1 MAPVARK
8 RVPVRKTPTVRR
20 RVHPSKKASPVKRTR
35 GLPLSGAEALFSYD
49 PWGTSG
55 KVHDNCYDYAFG
67 SFSNRRPT
75 KSVPGDRSG
84 VGSNGLT
91 FTKCTGIAERIQSDN
106 PRAVYRMRSMTQKCK
121 PGYYKV
127 VCMVAPSNDFGNSTG
142 DFHFLRQIGAVRYKV
157 RAGDTVKGLAK
168 FFHVR
173 PEVIQQ
179 ALRRATSPLS
189 PTNGR
194 ISNSNLTVLNKNNE
208 KVGLLQKLLPGKII
222 QFPANLFSHKTGWAG
237 GPLLV
242 DASGKTIVDPRKAN
256 FKYKPGFHYT
266 KICSIWGV
274 QRGMARTGT
283 NASR

>member
-8 RVPVRKTPTVRR
+8 KVQAKKVSPIKRR
-20 RVHPSKKASPVKRTR
+20 PSVR
-35 GLPLSGAEALFSYD
+35 GLPLSGSESLFSYD

-106 PRAVYRMRSMTQKCK
+106 PSAVYRMRSMTQRCK

-142 DFHFLRQIGAVRYKV
+142 DFHFLKQIGSVRYRI
-157 RAGDTVKGLAK
+157 RAGDTIKGLSK

-173 PEVIQQ
+173 PEVIQN
-179 ALRRATSPLS
+179 ALRKTSSPLS

-194 ISNSNLTVLNKNNE
+194 ISNSNLKVLNKNNE
-208 KVGLLQKLLPGKII
+208 KVIGLSQRLFPGKII

-242 DASGKTIVDPRKAN
+242 DAAGKTIVDPRKAN
-256 FKYKPGFHYT
+256 FKYRPGFHYT

-274 QRGMARTGT
+274 KRGMARTGS
-283 NASR
+283 NANR